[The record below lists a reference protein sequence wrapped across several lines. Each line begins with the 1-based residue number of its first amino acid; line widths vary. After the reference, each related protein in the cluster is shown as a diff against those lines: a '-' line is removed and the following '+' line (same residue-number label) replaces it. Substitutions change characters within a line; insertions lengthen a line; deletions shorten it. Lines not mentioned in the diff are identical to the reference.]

1 MLFYQGQTSMDKT
14 IGFKVTKEQLAQ
26 ADELRKIGFNVSAVL
41 RAKFEEVVQEYLAR
55 NKKIKT

>member
-1 MLFYQGQTSMDKT
+1 MEKT

-41 RAKFEEVVQEYLAR
+41 RAKFEEVVHEHLPC
-55 NKKIKT
+55 NKNIKT